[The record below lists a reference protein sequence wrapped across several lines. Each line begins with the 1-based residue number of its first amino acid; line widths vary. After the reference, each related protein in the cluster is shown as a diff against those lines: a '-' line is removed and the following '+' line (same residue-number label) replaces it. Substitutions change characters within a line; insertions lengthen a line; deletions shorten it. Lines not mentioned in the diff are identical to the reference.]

1 MSTTPNQDRA
11 EAMFKKEQRQ
21 RDGQQAMAEYVAERR
36 ATHEKT
42 ARLRE
47 LRLAR
52 DAAELRLA
60 RDAAE
65 KKAPEEKK
73 KKRA

>member
-1 MSTTPNQDRA
+1 
-11 EAMFKKEQRQ
+11 MFKKEQRQ

-52 DAAELRLA
+52 DAAEKKA
-60 RDAAE
+60 PKAP
-65 KKAPEEKK
+65 KAPEEKK

>member
-1 MSTTPNQDRA
+1 
-11 EAMFKKEQRQ
+11 MFKKEQRQ

-52 DAAELRLA
+52 DAAEKKA
-60 RDAAE
+60 P
-65 KKAPEEKK
+65 KAPEEKK

>member
-1 MSTTPNQDRA
+1 
-11 EAMFKKEQRQ
+11 MFKKEQRQ
-21 RDGQQAMAEYVAERR
+21 RDGEQAMAEYVAERR

-52 DAAELRLA
+52 DAAA
-60 RDAAE
+60 
-65 KKAPEEKK
+65 KKAPAPEEKK

>member
-1 MSTTPNQDRA
+1 LSTTPNQDRA

-52 DAAELRLA
+52 DAAEKKA
-60 RDAAE
+60 PKAP
-65 KKAPEEKK
+65 KAPEEKK